1 MRAVL
6 ILTAIG
12 LGLGYVGVRHLAEDA
27 QAEPVQLDVRPQQIL
42 SVALD
47 GRGLPT
53 AALREVLETREGGLI
68 DLATVQR
75 DRAALTQTLVA
86 RGYLAAKV
94 AEPRVTFG
102 AGGAVFVTFPIKQGP
117 LFRIRTVTVEG
128 ASAAEAGIVTF
139 DGGDIADA
147 DRIARARKA
156 VEERLR
162 VRGKQQTVAAE
173 LTRDDASAVVDLRL
187 TAR

>member
-53 AALREVLETREGGLI
+53 AALREVLETRAGGLI
-68 DLATVQR
+68 DLATVER
-75 DRAALTQTLVA
+75 DRVALTQTLVA
-86 RGYLAAKV
+86 RGYLTAKV
-94 AEPRVTFG
+94 AEPRVMFG
-102 AGGAVFVTFPIKQGP
+102 AGGAVYVTFPIQQGT
-117 LFRIRTVTVEG
+117 LFRIRAVTVEG

-156 VEERLR
+156 VEERVR
-162 VRGKQQTVAAE
+162 VRGTQHAVTAE
-173 LTRDDASAVVDLRL
+173 LVLDGANALADLRL